1 MLRAVHRYGRVME
14 TYLATSCAIVATL
27 LGGSVAATAQ
37 NSHSD
42 SHSDAAHA
50 ETYVKD
56 SAITTKIKTRL
67 AAEHVT
73 SLGDIH
79 VNTDRNGV
87 VWLSGSVKTRQ
98 AADKAVSI
106 ARSTAHVKRVH
117 SEIKVN
123 RD

>member
-1 MLRAVHRYGRVME
+1 MK

-37 NSHSD
+37 N

-73 SLGDIH
+73 SVGDIH

-98 AADKAVSI
+98 AADRAVSI

-117 SEIKVN
+117 SEIKVI

>member
-1 MLRAVHRYGRVME
+1 MK
-14 TYLATSCAIVATL
+14 TYLATSCAIFATL
-27 LGGSVAATAQ
+27 LGGSVVATAQ
-37 NSHSD
+37 D
-42 SHSDAAHA
+42 SHSDTAHA
-50 ETYVKD
+50 ETYAKD

-67 AAEHVT
+67 AAAHVA
-73 SLGDIH
+73 SLGGIH

-87 VWLSGSVKTRQ
+87 VWLSGTVKTRE

-117 SEIKVN
+117 SELKVM

>member
-1 MLRAVHRYGRVME
+1 MLRAVHRYGRVMK

-37 NSHSD
+37 N

-73 SLGDIH
+73 SVGDIH

-117 SEIKVN
+117 SEIKVI

>member
-1 MLRAVHRYGRVME
+1 MR
-14 TYLATSCAIVATL
+14 TYLATGCAIFATL
-27 LGGSVAATAQ
+27 LGSSIAATAQ
-37 NSHSD
+37 D

-56 SAITTKIKTRL
+56 SAITTKIKIRL

-73 SLGDIH
+73 SLGNIH
-79 VNTDRNGV
+79 VNTDKNGV

-106 ARSTAHVKRVH
+106 ARSTARVKRVH
-117 SEIKVN
+117 SEIKVIK
-123 RD
+123 D

>member
-1 MLRAVHRYGRVME
+1 MK
-14 TYLATSCAIVATL
+14 TYLATSCAIFATL
-27 LGGSVAATAQ
+27 LGGSVVANAQ
-37 NSHSD
+37 D
-42 SHSDAAHA
+42 SHSDTAHA
-50 ETYVKD
+50 EAYVKD

-67 AAEHVT
+67 AAEHAT

-79 VNTDRNGV
+79 VKTDKDGV

-98 AADKAVSI
+98 AAEKALSI

-117 SEIKVN
+117 SEIKVI

>member
-1 MLRAVHRYGRVME
+1 MK
-14 TYLATSCAIVATL
+14 TYLATSCAIFATL
-27 LGGSVAATAQ
+27 LGGSVVATAQ
-37 NSHSD
+37 D
-42 SHSDAAHA
+42 SHSDTAHA
-50 ETYVKD
+50 ETYAKD

-67 AAEHVT
+67 AAAHVA

-87 VWLSGSVKTRQ
+87 VWLSGTVKTRE

-117 SEIKVN
+117 SELKVM
-123 RD
+123 RE

>member
-1 MLRAVHRYGRVME
+1 MK
-14 TYLATSCAIVATL
+14 TYLAAGCAIFATL
-27 LGGSVAATAQ
+27 LGGSMVATAQ
-37 NSHSD
+37 D
-42 SHSDAAHA
+42 SQSDAAHA

-56 SAITTKIKTRL
+56 SAITTNIKIRL

-79 VNTDRNGV
+79 VNTDKNGV

-98 AADKAVSI
+98 AADKAVAI

-117 SEIKVN
+117 SEIKVI

>member
-1 MLRAVHRYGRVME
+1 MKL
-14 TYLATSCAIVATL
+14 YLATNCAILAAL
-27 LGGSVAATAQ
+27 LGGPVVATAQ

-42 SHSDAAHA
+42 TAHA
-50 ETYVKD
+50 ETYVKN

-67 AAEHVT
+67 AAEHMA

-98 AADKAVSI
+98 AAEKAVAI

-117 SEIKVN
+117 SEIKVV
-123 RD
+123 RR

>member
-1 MLRAVHRYGRVME
+1 MKP
-14 TYLATSCAIVATL
+14 YLATSCAIFVAL
-27 LGGSVAATAQ
+27 LGGSVVANAQ
-37 NSHSD
+37 D
-42 SHSDAAHA
+42 SASNTAHA

-67 AAEHVT
+67 AAEHVV

-79 VNTDRNGV
+79 VKTDKDGV
-87 VWLSGSVKTRQ
+87 VWLSGSVKTPQ
-98 AADKAVSI
+98 AAEKAVSI

-117 SEIKVN
+117 SEIKVV